1 MPACFILK
9 FSGLRFE
16 YKFHYAQLCGKNDD
30 WCVTVVQI
38 DAVIFSISLMSGG
51 SDCIDLSSSD
61 VVCWATADVLKVL
74 EANPVLSQK
83 KPPEG
88 GPLIMSAY
96 GQKPSYPD
104 PVCSCSA
111 SS

>member
-9 FSGLRFE
+9 FSDLRFE

-30 WCVTVVQI
+30 WCFTVVQI
-38 DAVIFSISLMSGG
+38 GAVIFSISLVSGG

-74 EANPVLSQK
+74 EANPLLSQK

-96 GQKPSYPD
+96 GQKPSYPV
-104 PVCSCSA
+104 PASNGSA
-111 SS
+111 TG